1 MSAPALPALAVMQ
14 CWLHIGWALVLA
26 GGAAGLLARLPVPR
40 WVRLS
45 VPAVLGLWA
54 LWPGELSAAYGLGL
68 AFQAPSGVL
77 ALLSAWWGWTALRK
91 SPPAGVTAH
100 GTRAFRGE
108 TALVPAGIVGGW
120 VLLLD
125 TFAQL
130 PWSVYP
136 LGFGPAALAVVL
148 AMALAP
154 LLQAGAM
161 RRGTAWVVPAAL
173 LLFAVF
179 RLPSGNLWDA
189 VLDPWLWLVLH
200 IVAVRGWV
208 RRKGA

>member
-1 MSAPALPALAVMQ
+1 
-14 CWLHIGWALVLA
+14 VL
-26 GGAAGLLARLPVPR
+26 
-40 WVRLS
+40 
-45 VPAVLGLWA
+45 
-54 LWPGELSAAYGLGL
+54 
-68 AFQAPSGVL
+68 
-77 ALLSAWWGWTALRK
+77 
-91 SPPAGVTAH
+91 
-100 GTRAFRGE
+100 
-108 TALVPAGIVGGW
+108 AGIVGGW

-208 RRKGA
+208 RRKGV